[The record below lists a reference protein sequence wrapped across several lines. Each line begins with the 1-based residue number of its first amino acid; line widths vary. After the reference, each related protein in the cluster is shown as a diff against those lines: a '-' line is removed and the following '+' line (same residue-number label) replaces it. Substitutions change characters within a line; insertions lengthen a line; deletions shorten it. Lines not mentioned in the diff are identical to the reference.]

1 MFITLTPMRRDDAL
15 TLHRAG
21 DVLTING
28 TEYDFT
34 PLPEGALLPRAAVD
48 CDWLA
53 SDVTRTG
60 GQIRLTLILPHG
72 TDAPAARRAPAPLSL
87 TADGPVA
94 LPPEMET
101 AAEDAGAE
109 ETAVEEIGA

>member
-21 DVLTING
+21 DVLVING

-72 TDAPAARRAPAPLSL
+72 TDAPAARRAPAPLTL

-94 LPPEMET
+94 LPPETHPETET
-101 AAEDAGAE
+101 ATEELGA
-109 ETAVEEIGA
+109 

>member
-15 TLHRAG
+15 TLQRAG
-21 DVLTING
+21 DVLVING
-28 TEYDFT
+28 TSYDFT

-72 TDAPAARRAPAPLSL
+72 PLPVPAPAAAAVITHPAPIHL
-87 TADGPVA
+87 TGDGPVA
-94 LPPEMET
+94 LPHWAPPADPAEGAT
-101 AAEDAGAE
+101 A
-109 ETAVEEIGA
+109 